1 MINKRGFWACVIF
14 LVGALFFFIKN
25 QMTDDNAP
33 FQRDEGTIFGTIYHI
48 TYRSKANLQPEILA
62 ELKRFDGSLSM
73 FNPESVI
80 TCVNRG
86 DSTVVLDDWFV
97 HVFTK
102 GREVSEATGGCFDMT
117 VAPLV
122 NAWGFGFKKSDSV
135 TAAMIDSIRQF
146 VGYQKV
152 RLTPDGRIEKDDPR
166 LMLDASAIAKGYACD
181 VVAQFLA
188 SKGIKDY
195 MVEIGGEVM
204 TEGYNPQGREW
215 RIGVNKPI
223 EDASA
228 SLGEIEAIVKLHDQG
243 MATSGN
249 YRNFYYKDGKRFAHT
264 IDPLTGYPVEH
275 TLLSATVIAADCMTA
290 DAYATAFMVMGLER
304 SIALVDS
311 IPGLDALFIYSDST
325 HQDAVVMTKGFEQY
339 IVK

>member
-1 MINKRGFWACVIF
+1 MTNKRGFWACVIF
-14 LVGALFFFIKN
+14 LIGALFFFVKN
-25 QMTDDNAP
+25 QTAKEEAP

-48 TYRSKANLQPEILA
+48 TYRSSDNLQQEILG
-62 ELKRFDGSLSM
+62 ELRKFDASLSM
-73 FNPESVI
+73 FNTESVI
-80 TCVNRG
+80 TRVNRG
-86 DSTVVLDDWFV
+86 DSTVVLDPWFI
-97 HVFTK
+97 HVFEK
-102 GREVSEATGGCFDMT
+102 GREVSRATGGAFDMT

-135 TAAMIDSIRQF
+135 TDAMIDSIREF
-146 VGYQKV
+146 VGYDKV
-152 RLTPDGRIEKDDPR
+152 QLVDGRIVKSDPR

-188 SKGIKDY
+188 SRGIKDY

-204 TEGYNPQGREW
+204 TEGYNPSGKEW
-215 RIGVNKPI
+215 RIGINKPI

-228 SLGEIEAIVKLHDQG
+228 STGEIEAVVKLHDQG

-264 IDPLTGYPVEH
+264 IDPKTGYPVEH
-275 TLLSATVIAADCMTA
+275 TLLSATVIAKDCMTA

-304 SIALVDS
+304 SIALADS
-311 IPGLDALFIYSDST
+311 IPGLDAFFIYSDSLQ
-325 HQDAVVMTKGFEQY
+325 QDAVMMTKGFGEY